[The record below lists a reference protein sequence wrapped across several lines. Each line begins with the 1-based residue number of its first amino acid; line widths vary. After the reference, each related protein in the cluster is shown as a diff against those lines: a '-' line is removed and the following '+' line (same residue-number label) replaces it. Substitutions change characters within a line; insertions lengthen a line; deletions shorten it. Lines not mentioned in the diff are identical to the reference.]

1 MEKLACI
8 MTLPQLDTLR
18 MPLVGFAALD
28 SRAAYQTCIDAFP
41 MADDTKIVVDHASK
55 LFLEGTV
62 VAFRNVELNVRSNEV
77 LCIVGPSGCGKT
89 TLLRCIG
96 GLLTPSSG
104 QILIDG
110 RPIHSPCEGV
120 AIVFQH
126 FGLLP
131 WKTVVENVA
140 FGLKIARLPREKV
153 AEQVER
159 YIHLVGLNGFE
170 NQYPYQL
177 SGGMQQRVGLA
188 RALATDPEILLM
200 DEPFASV
207 DAQTREVLQEEL
219 LRIHERERKTMIFIT
234 HSIDE
239 ALVLGDRV
247 AVMATRPGRIKEI
260 LTVGFARP
268 RDPADV
274 RAEPRYTELRNHI
287 WEELRPSVVM

>member
-1 MEKLACI
+1 
-8 MTLPQLDTLR
+8 
-18 MPLVGFAALD
+18 
-28 SRAAYQTCIDAFP
+28 
-41 MADDTKIVVDHASK
+41 MADGTKIVVDRASK

-96 GLLTPSSG
+96 GLLAPSSG
-104 QILIDG
+104 QVLIDG
-110 RPIHSPCEGV
+110 QIVSSPRPGV

-131 WKTVVENVA
+131 WKTVVNNVA
-140 FGLKIARLPREKV
+140 FGLKIAGVSRQQL
-153 AEQVER
+153 AERVDH
-159 YIHLVGLNGFE
+159 YIRLVGLAGFE

-188 RALATDPEILLM
+188 RALAIHPEILLM

-219 LRIHERERKTMIFIT
+219 LRLHERERKTMVFIT

-247 AVMATRPGRIKEI
+247 AVMATRPGRVKEV
-260 LTVGFARP
+260 LAVNFARP
-268 RDPADV
+268 RDPAAV
-274 RAEPRYTELRNHI
+274 RAQPRYTEMRNHI
-287 WEELRPSVVM
+287 WEELRPSVVV

>member
-1 MEKLACI
+1 
-8 MTLPQLDTLR
+8 
-18 MPLVGFAALD
+18 MPDG
-28 SRAAYQTCIDAFP
+28 
-41 MADDTKIVVDHASK
+41 TKIVVDHASK

-62 VAFRNVELNVRSNEV
+62 VAFRNIELNVRSNEV

-104 QILIDG
+104 RVLIDG
-110 RPIHSPCEGV
+110 EPIRSPREGV

-131 WKTVVENVA
+131 WKTVVDNVA
-140 FGLKIARLPREKV
+140 FGLTIARLPRQKIK
-153 AEQVER
+153 EQVRR
-159 YIHLVGLNGFE
+159 YVQLVGLVGFE
-170 NQYPYQL
+170 NHYPYQL

-219 LRIHERERKTMIFIT
+219 LQLHDRERKTMIFIT

-239 ALVLGDRV
+239 AIILGDRI
-247 AVMATRPGRIKEI
+247 AVMGARPGRVKEV
-260 LTVGFARP
+260 LQVDFPRP
-268 RDPADV
+268 RDPAKV
-274 RAEPRYTELRNHI
+274 RAEPLYAEIRNHI
-287 WEELRPSVVM
+287 WEELRPTVVI